1 MRSYLELID
10 NLLVGKTP
18 KEKYE
23 YLQSLIS
30 ENARAKGR
38 IDFCK
43 NQFTIILNDTSHDPV
58 MVPFIK
64 SVIETLETPI

>member
-38 IDFCK
+38 IEFCK
-43 NQFTIILNDTSHDPV
+43 NQFKIIVNDTSTHPV
-58 MVPFIK
+58 ILPFIR
-64 SVIETLETPI
+64 SVIQTLETPI

>member
-1 MRSYLELID
+1 MKSYLALIED
-10 NLLVGKTP
+10 LLEGHTP
-18 KEKYE
+18 KQKYE

-43 NQFTIILNDTSHDPV
+43 NQFTILANDESTHKFQVSL
-58 MVPFIK
+58 IE
-64 SVIETLETPI
+64 SVIKTLETPI